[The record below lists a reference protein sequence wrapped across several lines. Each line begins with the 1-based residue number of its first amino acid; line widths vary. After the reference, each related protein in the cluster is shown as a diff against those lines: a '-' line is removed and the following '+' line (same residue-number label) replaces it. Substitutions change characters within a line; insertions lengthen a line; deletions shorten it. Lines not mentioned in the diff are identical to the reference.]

1 MHISE
6 ENRWEIVSTWKTCK
20 NITATA
26 CAHKVS
32 RLAVRRWVQR
42 YNATHAV
49 TARRKPG
56 RKHALSPEATKRALH
71 LLLNEQSHG
80 VDGVAVQ
87 LLQEGLTSAKVH
99 KCTVIRAAKKMARQN
114 GADIQA
120 VRGKPRKRLTLD
132 TKSKRLQF
140 CSANLRRSWANVM
153 FTDRKKFLFSYP
165 GAKVSAVEW
174 VQRGSS
180 RQAACVNHPQCV
192 NLYAGITR
200 YGVTSAHLVA
210 GTSKQH
216 STHFNKQGKPSK
228 NITASEY
235 VDVVKST
242 LLPEGRR
249 IFTTRGISS
258 WVLQQDNDP
267 SHKVASASI
276 LDWNTSHASSV
287 SLLGQWPPNSPDL
300 NPIEN
305 VWSYVQAK
313 VDKMGCK
320 TFEEFKE
327 AVLMEI
333 KIVPR
338 KMLINLFDS
347 MPRRMAKVIQLDGD
361 KTKY

>member
-1 MHISE
+1 MRPTAHCLYYLYCPPCWGLRVWASLFDVPRVPCPGLFLPFKGDMHISE

-80 VDGVAVQ
+80 ADGVAVQ

-140 CSANLRRSWANVM
+140 CSANLRRS
-153 FTDRKKFLFSYP
+153 
-165 GAKVSAVEW
+165 
-174 VQRGSS
+174 
-180 RQAACVNHPQCV
+180 
-192 NLYAGITR
+192 
-200 YGVTSAHLVA
+200 
-210 GTSKQH
+210 
-216 STHFNKQGKPSK
+216 
-228 NITASEY
+228 
-235 VDVVKST
+235 
-242 LLPEGRR
+242 
-249 IFTTRGISS
+249 
-258 WVLQQDNDP
+258 
-267 SHKVASASI
+267 
-276 LDWNTSHASSV
+276 
-287 SLLGQWPPNSPDL
+287 
-300 NPIEN
+300 
-305 VWSYVQAK
+305 
-313 VDKMGCK
+313 
-320 TFEEFKE
+320 
-327 AVLMEI
+327 
-333 KIVPR
+333 
-338 KMLINLFDS
+338 
-347 MPRRMAKVIQLDGD
+347 
-361 KTKY
+361 